1 MWWTGGQVRGGRK
14 GTRCDSMPG
23 TEEEKDI
30 PEEAIILK
38 EKALSLFGSG
48 IYWKGSTARLP
59 VLLLLVTKRR

>member
-1 MWWTGGQVRGGRK
+1 MRFNA
-14 GTRCDSMPG
+14 MPG